1 MKRLLALFCAVTL
14 IATSAAA
21 NDSARAA
28 KMLKEAK
35 AALAEASS
43 PKSRLA
49 ALGLAAKAQEAVLK
63 ALRDDLQALA
73 KRRDALWE
81 TRETE
86 ERRLSAILAALQRL
100 ERSPRA
106 AALAHP
112 GGAVAAAR
120 AGSALAAF
128 VPALEVE
135 AAKIRVSL
143 DEVAAL
149 EARREVA
156 ASEARASLAAL
167 RDARGEIATLLDRDR
182 RTRTLPREL
191 VAKIETEAEGLSR
204 SAANL
209 SALSTALP
217 PGAAL
222 PDGPPFSKTA
232 RGLQPP
238 VEGRLIAAFGE
249 TGAPGIEFM
258 APAYAEVYAPW
269 DAVVRFAGPF
279 GEEGSVMILEPEP
292 GILIVLSGLAELR
305 RGAGETVLRGE
316 ALGALGGPPPE
327 TEEFLITAT
336 SEVEATPPE
345 TLYMETRQHGE
356 PVDPARWFALV
367 TDRR

>member
-1 MKRLLALFCAVTL
+1 MKRLFALVCALALTA
-14 IATSAAA
+14 APAAA
-21 NDSARAA
+21 NDAARAA

-35 AALAEASS
+35 AALAEAVS

-63 ALRDDLQALA
+63 ALRGDLQALA
-73 KRRDALWE
+73 KRRDALAE
-81 TRETE
+81 TREAE

-143 DEVAAL
+143 DEIAAL

-156 ASEARASLAAL
+156 TSEARASLAAL
-167 RDARGEIATLLDRDR
+167 REARGEIATLLDRDR
-182 RTRTLPREL
+182 RTRSLPEAL
-191 VAKIETEAEGLSR
+191 VAKISAEAEGLSR

-209 SALSTALP
+209 AALSTALP
-217 PGAAL
+217 PGTTPPGGA
-222 PDGPPFSKTA
+222 PFSKNA

-238 VEGRLIAAFGE
+238 VEGRLVTAFGE
-249 TGAPGIEFM
+249 TDAPGVRFS

-269 DAVVRFAGPF
+269 PGVVRFAGPF
-279 GEEGSVMILEPEP
+279 GDHGGVVILEPEP
-292 GILIVLSGLAELR
+292 GMLMVFGGLGDIWADPGALVLQGQP
-305 RGAGETVLRGE
+305 
-316 ALGALGGPPPE
+316 LGAMGGPAPE
-327 TEEFLITAT
+327 ADEFLIA
-336 SEVEATPPE
+336 SGEGSAALGRE
-345 TLYMETRQHGE
+345 TLYMEIRENGA
-356 PVDPARWFALV
+356 PVDPATWFAFV
-367 TDRR
+367 TEGG

>member
-1 MKRLLALFCAVTL
+1 MKRLFALFCALALT
-14 IATSAAA
+14 AAPAAA
-21 NDSARAA
+21 NDAARAA

-35 AALAEASS
+35 AALAEAVS
-43 PKSRLA
+43 PQSRLA
-49 ALGLAAKAQEAVLK
+49 ALGLAAKAHEAVLK
-63 ALRDDLQALA
+63 ALRGDLQALA
-73 KRRDALWE
+73 RRRDALAE
-81 TRETE
+81 TREAE

-143 DEVAAL
+143 DEIAAL

-156 ASEARASLAAL
+156 TSEARASLAAL
-167 RDARGEIATLLDRDR
+167 REARGEIATLLDRDR
-182 RTRTLPREL
+182 RTRSLPEAL
-191 VAKIETEAEGLSR
+191 VAKISAEAEGLSR

-209 SALSTALP
+209 AALSTALP
-217 PGAAL
+217 PGTTPPGGA
-222 PDGPPFSKTA
+222 PFSKNA

-238 VEGRLIAAFGE
+238 VEGRLVTAFGE
-249 TGAPGIEFM
+249 TDAPGVRFS

-269 DAVVRFAGPF
+269 DAVIRFAGPF
-279 GEEGSVMILEPEP
+279 GEEGSVMILEPEA
-292 GILIVLSGLAELR
+292 GFLIVLSGLAEVR
-305 RGAGETVLRGE
+305 REAGETVLRGE
-316 ALGALGGPPPE
+316 AIGALGGPPPE
-327 TEEFLITAT
+327 TEEFLISAT

-345 TLYMETRQHGE
+345 TLYMETRQQGE